1 MVWMH
6 GGAFINGSGSSGI
19 YDGTSFVEAGDV
31 VVVTFNYRLGVLVFL
46 HLAEMDR
53 ETYGLS
59 GNCGLLDRIAA
70 LQWVNENIISF
81 CVDPYWMSLFG
92 VSECVMCISAMVTML
107 AA

>member
-1 MVWMH
+1 MVWIH

-31 VVVTFNYRLGVLVFL
+31 VVVTFNYRLGVLGYL
-46 HLAEMDR
+46 PLAEMDR

-59 GNCGLLDRIAA
+59 GNCGLLDQLAALPWVKENIAA
-70 LQWVNENIISF
+70 F
-81 CVDPYWMSLFG
+81 GGDPDRVTVFG
-92 VSECVMCISAMVTML
+92 ESARAMCIGAMLTMP